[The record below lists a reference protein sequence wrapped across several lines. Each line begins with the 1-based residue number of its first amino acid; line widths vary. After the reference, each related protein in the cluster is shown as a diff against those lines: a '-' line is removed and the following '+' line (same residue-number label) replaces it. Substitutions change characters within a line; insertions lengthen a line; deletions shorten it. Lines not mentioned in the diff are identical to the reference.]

1 MTPRP
6 VRSPQAGSF
15 SADAVAEM
23 MMFSAIRH
31 DERMLTLQ
39 STSFGA

>member
-6 VRSPQAGSF
+6 MRSPQYGSF

-23 MMFSAIRH
+23 MMLPAIRD

-39 STSFGA
+39 STNFAA